1 MCGIAGFAG
10 FGTLDKPPA
19 EVIAAMT
26 SMLAHRGPDGQ
37 GTWIDAAHGIALGHR
52 RLAIIDPSPAGAQPM
67 LSHSGRLAIT
77 FNGEIYN
84 YAQMRADLE
93 ASGHGGAWRGHSDTE
108 VLLEAIE
115 AWGLEAALR
124 RAIGMFAFALWD
136 RASRSLTIARD
147 RMGEKP
153 LYHGWIGGSFAFASE
168 LKALARH
175 PAWAPQLDREA
186 LTLFLRYNCI
196 PAPRSIWKGISK
208 LAPGHYLTLSQADAQ
223 ARRHPQPV
231 AYWLLRD
238 AIESARGNPFA
249 GTLEDAATELDTRL
263 REVLRGQMIA
273 DVPLGAFLS
282 GGIDSS
288 ALVALMQALSARPV
302 KTFTVGFAESAYDEA
317 AHARALAAHLGT
329 EHHEIVLAPRDALDV
344 VPLLGS
350 MYDEPFADSSQI
362 PTFLVSRFARTQVTV
377 GLTGDG
383 GDEVF
388 GGYNRYEWIPRLARG
403 MAGVPRPLRRIA
415 GSLAGAVPARMA
427 AAIAERVPGGPR
439 AGTASDRIPKM
450 IAALGAEDE
459 AGLYASVVSH
469 WSAPESL
476 VAGAREPGSRARSY
490 PGDAPDFAD
499 FREWM
504 MYTDSL
510 TYLPDDILAKVDRAS
525 MAASLE
531 TRVPYL
537 DPRIIALA
545 WSLPIA
551 WRAERG
557 ESKKVLRR
565 MLHRYVPAALVERPK
580 AGFAIPLAR
589 WLRHELRDWAEA
601 LLEPERI
608 AREGIFDPAP
618 IRKAWDEHLSG
629 RRDWQ
634 HHLWDILMFQAWH
647 EGQRNALDRTP

>member
-1 MCGIAGFAG
+1 M
-10 FGTLDKPPA
+10 
-19 EVIAAMT
+19 
-26 SMLAHRGPDGQ
+26 R
-37 GTWIDAAHGIALGHR
+37 
-52 RLAIIDPSPAGAQPM
+52 
-67 LSHSGRLAIT
+67 SHSGRYALT

-84 YAQMRADLE
+84 YAEMRAELE
-93 ASGHGGAWRGHSDTE
+93 AANAGAPWRGHSDTE

-115 AWGLEAALR
+115 SWGVERALR

-136 RASRSLTIARD
+136 REKSTLTLARD

-153 LYHGWIGGSFAFASE
+153 LYHGWIGASFAFASE
-168 LKALARH
+168 LKGLARH
-175 PAWAPQLDREA
+175 PAWSQSIDREA
-186 LTLFLRYNCI
+186 LTLFLRYNCV

-208 LAPGHYLTLSQADAQ
+208 LAPGHYVTLAPADLG
-223 ARRHPQPV
+223 ARREPLPV
-231 AYWLLRD
+231 AYWSLRE
-238 AIESARGNPFA
+238 AVEAARAAPFA
-249 GTLEDAATELDTRL
+249 GSLDDAAGALDATM

-288 ALVALMQALSARPV
+288 AVVALMQQVSNAPV

-317 AHARALAAHLGT
+317 AHARAIATHLGT
-329 EHHEIVLAPRDALDV
+329 EHHEILLTPREALGV

-362 PTFLVSRFARTQVTV
+362 PTFLVSRFARSHVTV

-403 MAGVPRPLRRIA
+403 MAGVPRPLRRLA
-415 GSLAGAVPARMA
+415 GSLAGAIPAGVA
-427 AAIAERVPGGPR
+427 AAIAERVPSGLR
-439 AGTASDRIPKM
+439 AGTAADRIPKM
-450 IAALGAEDE
+450 IAALDADDE

-469 WSAPESL
+469 WSAPSAL
-476 VAGAREPGSRARSY
+476 VSGTREPDSRARSY
-490 PGDAPDFAD
+490 PGDAPGFGD

-537 DPRIIALA
+537 DPRIVALA
-545 WSLPIA
+545 WSLPVA

-565 MLHRYVPAALVERPK
+565 MLQRYVPTALVDRPK
-580 AGFAIPLAR
+580 AGFAIPLAH
-589 WLRHELRDWAEA
+589 WLRHDLREWAEA
-601 LLEPERI
+601 LLEPQRL
-608 AREGIFDPAP
+608 AREGVFEPAP

-634 HHLWDILMFQAWH
+634 YHLWDILMFQSWH
-647 EGQRNALDRTP
+647 EGQRTA